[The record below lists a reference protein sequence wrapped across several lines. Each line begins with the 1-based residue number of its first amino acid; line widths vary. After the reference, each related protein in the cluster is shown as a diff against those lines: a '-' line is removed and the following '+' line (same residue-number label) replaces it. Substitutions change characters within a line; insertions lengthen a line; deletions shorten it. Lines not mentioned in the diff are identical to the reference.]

1 MFSLNYYSRT
11 VIFESIFRSLIS
23 FTVFVGSVVGLDMFL
38 GRVGCSL
45 EWGLMGEEGSRFEL
59 GSWISGVDEV
69 VKNTFCL
76 LLRLLVLMSGHYVGK
91 TPYSEVL
98 FLLSILPISF
108 PI

>member
-1 MFSLNYYSRT
+1 MFSLNYYYRT
-11 VIFESIFRSLIS
+11 AIFESIFRSLIS
-23 FTVFVGSVVGLDMFL
+23 FTVFVGGVVGLDMFL
-38 GRVGCSL
+38 GMVGCSL

-59 GSWISGVDEV
+59 GFWISEV

-76 LLRLLVLMSGHYVGK
+76 LLHLLVPMSGHHVGK